1 MKHFFLSILPAP
13 RVVFALLTLGL
24 VMCFALEGCRKK
36 RGATGEYEFGTSTPA
51 QNIWVGYFHFD
62 EYGGGD
68 IGEAN
73 PTAIFVGH
81 VLTVRQSGDSLRANL
96 SANGPHH
103 SSELICS
110 VNEKDDTLNV
120 YFQRYGENH
129 DSVTGKYQIGAH
141 LFSLVRDKYTLY
153 TKWDSYKP
161 VHIPFT
167 PKLQGSVCFMKEN
180 EDNVPNIDIEPFS
193 AYWAEY
199 VQALTT
205 QDSVKLAY
213 MTAFPL
219 VGSNYVRP
227 EGALTDIVSK
237 TDFMMNYHVVLF
249 PALRKVLQV
258 KKASDFQAR
267 PKTEDDNIY
276 LPNGLVPVGA
286 QLYCLTVTSTE
297 LNRFTE
303 IAPEMTDTKQLTK
316 EQAEILRR
324 NNKIAKELNADYKW
338 AFYVA
343 RLQGKYRVC
352 YVGVAPGENPL

>member
-1 MKHFFLSILPAP
+1 MKRFSLAQVPTRARF
-13 RVVFALLTLGL
+13 LTLLALAL
-24 VMCFALEGCRKK
+24 VISITLESCQKK
-36 RGATGEYEFGTSTPA
+36 RGSASGYEIGTSVSVN
-51 QNIWVGYFHFD
+51 NIWVGYFRFD

-96 SANGPHH
+96 SANGTHH
-103 SSELICS
+103 SSDLICTVS
-110 VNEKDDTLNV
+110 EIDDTLKV
-120 YFQRYGENH
+120 FFQRYGENH
-129 DSVTGKYQIGAH
+129 DSITGTYQVGAH
-141 LFSLVRDKYTLY
+141 LFSLVRNKYTLF
-153 TKWDSYKP
+153 TKWDKYKP
-161 VHIPFT
+161 VYVAFT
-167 PKLQGSVCFMKEN
+167 PKFQGSVCFMKEN

-199 VQALTT
+199 VQSLAA

-237 TDFMMNYHVVLF
+237 TDFILNYHVVLF
-249 PALRKVLQV
+249 PALRKVLQS
-258 KKASDFQAR
+258 KKSSDFQAR

-276 LPNGLVPVGA
+276 LPNGIVPVGA
-286 QLYCLTVTSTE
+286 QLYCLTVTSQE
-297 LNRFTE
+297 LNKFIE
-303 IAPEMTDTKQLTK
+303 IAPDPADAKQLTK

-324 NNKIAKELNADYKW
+324 NNKIAKELSAEYRW
-338 AFYVA
+338 ALYVA

-352 YVGVAPGENPL
+352 YIGVAPGENRM